1 MAQETALAII
11 KPENIKTIVT
21 AAPQSYSENAVS
33 NEKCLAFG
41 QELLNKIQAAGGIM
55 TDELD
60 REVASYIDKVKR
72 TLAKMNEN
80 RSPLTKLFDE
90 VRKEFTKLENTIDP
104 SKTDTVPYRLQALR
118 NAYAAR
124 KRAEEERRRREE
136 VERQQA
142 KVARDKFF
150 TEVED
155 YFKREFQNML
165 SVQLRAISDTDSAI
179 TLDNYEA
186 SKKQLEDWSDVLPSE
201 WFDALKST
209 VAVPYNIPVGE
220 AATIEAEVKKRLKVQ
235 FTEHFKSEVQDN
247 IDYYLDRLPS
257 KKANLVR
264 IAQASAEESARLQA
278 EMEERKRREAA
289 EQEADRLRKE
299 EEERKRT
306 ELARQKEEMN
316 NLFTGQ
322 VVGQTYA
329 PKVSVTKKIEL
340 LNPEGIMAILGMWWS
355 KEGAS
360 LTVEEL
366 TKMFRKQIT
375 ACEKLANKDGIFIE
389 NESVAYV
396 DDVKAR

>member
-1 MAQETALAII
+1 MAQETALAIV

-21 AAPQSYSENAVS
+21 AAPQSHSENVAS
-33 NEKCLAFG
+33 CERCLAVG
-41 QELLNKIQAAGGIM
+41 QELLNKIQTAGGM
-55 TDELD
+55 TDDLD
-60 REVASYIDKVKR
+60 QQVASYIDKTKK
-72 TLAKMNEN
+72 TLAKMNEK
-80 RSPLTKLFDE
+80 RSPLTKLFDDI
-90 VRKEFTKLENTIDP
+90 RKEFTKLENTIDP
-104 SKTDTVPYRLQALR
+104 GKTDTVPYRLQALR
-118 NAYAAR
+118 NAYAAQ

-142 KVARDKFF
+142 KAARDKFR
-150 TEVED
+150 TDVED

-165 SVQLRAISDTDSAI
+165 SGQLRAMSDTDSDI

-186 SKKQLEDWSDVLPSE
+186 SKMQLQGWSTVLPSE

-209 VAVPYNIPVGE
+209 VAVPYNIPVSE
-220 AATIEAEVKKRLKVQ
+220 AGTIEAEVKKRLKAQ

-257 KKANLVR
+257 KKANLER

-289 EQEADRLRKE
+289 EQEAERLRKE

-316 NLFTGQ
+316 NLFAGQ

-366 TKMFRKQIT
+366 SKMFKKQIT

-389 NESVAYV
+389 NESIAYV

>member
-104 SKTDTVPYRLQALR
+104 GKTDTVPYRLQALR

-142 KVARDKFF
+142 KAARDKFF
-150 TEVED
+150 TDVED

-179 TLDNYEA
+179 TLDNCEA

-220 AATIEAEVKKRLKVQ
+220 AAAIEAEVKKRLKVQ

-340 LNPEGIMAILGMWWS
+340 LNPEGIMAIIGMWWS

-366 TKMFRKQIT
+366 TKMFKKQIT

-396 DDVKAR
+396 DNVKAR

>member
-340 LNPEGIMAILGMWWS
+340 LNPEGIMAIIGMWWS

-366 TKMFRKQIT
+366 TKMFKKQIT